1 MTDLLFS
8 DPSYQV
14 AKLALQGL
22 AQRNEV
28 IAQNIANV
36 DTPGYRALEADFEST
51 LRRAMQ
57 KDGNLPLK
65 NTRENHMQG
74 SETDFTRFIQISQKS
89 GGTLRADGNNVDI
102 DQELASQTETGLRYQ
117 AISQVV
123 SKKLNLLKSISQ
135 GN

>member
-8 DPSYQV
+8 DPAYQV

>member
-1 MTDLLFS
+1 M
-8 DPSYQV
+8 

-28 IAQNIANV
+28 IAQNIANN
-36 DTPGYRALEADFEST
+36 DTPGYRALEVDFEST

-57 KDGNLPLK
+57 EDGKLPLK

-74 SETDFTRFIQISQKS
+74 TETDFTRFIQISQKS

>member
-8 DPSYQV
+8 DPAYQV

-22 AQRNEV
+22 SQRNEV

-36 DTPGYRALEADFEST
+36 DTPGYRAMEADFEST
-51 LRRAMQ
+51 LRRALQ
-57 KDGNLPLK
+57 DDGNLPLK
-65 NTRENHMQG
+65 NTREEHLQG

-102 DQELASQTETGLRYQ
+102 DQELTSQTETGLRYQ